1 MAKKTTKNIPYS
13 EAIGELEQILSRLR
27 SGELGINELT
37 ASVKRAK
44 ELIEI
49 CRTQLVSTREKL
61 DNIINESQPL

>member
-1 MAKKTTKNIPYS
+1 MAKKSNVIPYS

-27 SGELGINELT
+27 SGQLGINELT

-49 CRTQLVSTREKL
+49 CRSQLVATREELEK
-61 DNIINESQPL
+61 IINDNTTM

>member
-1 MAKKTTKNIPYS
+1 MAKKSNVIPYS

-27 SGELGINELT
+27 SGQLGINELT

-49 CRTQLVSTREKL
+49 CRSQLVATRKELEK
-61 DNIINESQPL
+61 IINDNTTM